1 MTAVRLP
8 LGALAFTLVLGCTDR
23 TVPDNES
30 ASSSLGTTAD
40 PSSTSGPGPITG
52 PNPTSEPN
60 PTAPNPTTSEPNP
73 TTSGPNPTMASDPT
87 TESDP
92 VSTTTA
98 VPATSDAPLDTGAM
112 PFCGDGSCDLEE
124 SQCSCPDDCGGC
136 ELPPP
141 LVSGCPA
148 VWSGGSAVVGMTSFG
163 PFDGHTAFF
172 GWNGGGNTSWSE
184 LQIFIY
190 DATADLEAAKQNPWS
205 GQPYALELF
214 PGWHQPE
221 WVSQGVVSTWAFKGG
236 VNTQHEVQLNITGT
250 AGNWQR
256 LDPNDPPR
264 LLGEI
269 LPTALDLSVK
279 GSFDAVF
286 CDAFTSQIIPE

>member
-1 MTAVRLP
+1 M
-8 LGALAFTLVLGCTDR
+8 
-23 TVPDNES
+23 
-30 ASSSLGTTAD
+30 
-40 PSSTSGPGPITG
+40 TG

-73 TTSGPNPTMASDPT
+73 TTSGPNPTMTSDPT

-98 VPATSDAPLDTGAM
+98 VPSTSEATLDTGVMA
-112 PFCGDGSCDLEE
+112 FCGDGVCDFEE
-124 SQCSCPDDCGGC
+124 SQQCLCVADCGC
-136 ELPPP
+136 ALPQP
-141 LVSGCPA
+141 LISGCPA

-172 GWNGGGNTSWSE
+172 GWNGDGTTVWSD

-190 DATADLEAAKQNPWS
+190 DATADLEAAKQ
-205 GQPYALELF
+205 QPFLSDAYAVALF
-214 PGWHQPE
+214 PFWKQPE
-221 WVSQGVVSTWAFKGG
+221 WVSQGVVSTWAIKG
-236 VNTQHEVQLNITGT
+236 NESNDHESQLNITGT

-269 LPTALDLSVK
+269 LPTGPDGPLSVK

-286 CDAFTSQIIPE
+286 CDAFVSQIISE